1 MPDPQKVVLQLIA
14 VEKTY
19 RPAHRPLVAALSG
32 VDLCLQAGDLQVIA
46 GPSGS
51 GKSTLLLCA
60 GGLLHPSAGQ
70 VLVQET
76 DLYGLS
82 AEQRSQW
89 RARHIGFVF
98 QQFHLIPFL
107 DIYDNILVGALPAGA
122 GSELRQRAE
131 MLIERFGLQKR
142 CRHPVT
148 ELSVGERQR
157 VALARALLFQPA
169 LLLADEP
176 TGNLDEQNAGIVLQ
190 ALQDFA
196 AQGGAVL
203 LVTHN
208 QQLENSRTRYLV
220 NGSFAPAPA
229 TRSHFSLQSGD
240 AGEPEKPADGS
251 V

>member
-1 MPDPQKVVLQLIA
+1 MPDSRTAVLELIG

-19 RPAHRPLVAALSG
+19 CPAGRAAVSALSG
-32 VDLCLQAGDLQVIA
+32 VDLCLQSGDLQVIA

-60 GGLLHPSAGQ
+60 GGLLHPSSGQ
-70 VLVQET
+70 ILVQGT

-82 AEQRSQW
+82 SEQRSQW

-107 DIYDNILVGALPAGA
+107 DIYDNILVGALPGGA
-122 GSELRQRAE
+122 VPALRSRAE
-131 MLIERFGLQKR
+131 MLVERFGLLDR

-176 TGNLDEQNAGIVLQ
+176 TGNLDDENAGVVLQ
-190 ALQDFA
+190 ALQDFSA
-196 AQGGAVL
+196 EGGAVL

-208 QQLENSRTRYLV
+208 RQLV
-220 NGSFAPAPA
+220 NPHTRHLINGRFAAAPAPM
-229 TRSHFSLQSGD
+229 
-240 AGEPEKPADGS
+240 PA

>member
-1 MPDPQKVVLQLIA
+1 MMPDPRKIVLQLLG

-19 RPAHRPLVAALSG
+19 RPKRRPAVAALAG
-32 VDLCLQAGDLQVIA
+32 VDLCLRAGDLQVIA

-70 VLVQET
+70 ILVRGA

-82 AEQRSQW
+82 GEQRSQW
-89 RARHIGFVF
+89 RARHVGFVF

-107 DIYDNILVGALPAGA
+107 DIYDNILVGALPGGA
-122 GSELRQRAE
+122 GPELRKQAE
-131 MLIERFGLQKR
+131 MLIERFGLQDR

-176 TGNLDEQNAGIVLQ
+176 TGNLDKHNASIVLQ

-196 AQGGAVL
+196 TQGGAVL

-208 QQLENSRTRYLV
+208 QQLENSRTMYLV
-220 NGSFAPAPA
+220 NGRFAPTPK
-229 TRSHFSLQSGD
+229 G
-240 AGEPEKPADGS
+240 
-251 V
+251 